1 MVMREVA
8 NLNDSFTRSIS
19 RRFYL
24 SAKKKKKQIFAV
36 VGKSDQGRKCHVT
49 LIVCVTI
56 ILVLHSLLLSR

>member
-24 SAKKKKKQIFAV
+24 SAKKKKNKSSQWLGSRIR
-36 VGKSDQGRKCHVT
+36 VGNVM
-49 LIVCVTI
+49 
-56 ILVLHSLLLSR
+56 